1 MAELGRSSQLPESA
15 KEANEGSDTVEEAS
29 GDSRRAENA
38 ESIPAKKPKLWMVR
52 SGAFDCATEEDLG
65 SNRSLQQKKYFSN
78 GNRGVIYTAVFVEN
92 GVETPAAVK
101 ELLHER
107 LLKPGT
113 CLRAG

>member
-1 MAELGRSSQLPESA
+1 
-15 KEANEGSDTVEEAS
+15 
-29 GDSRRAENA
+29 
-38 ESIPAKKPKLWMVR
+38 MVR

-107 LLKPGT
+107 LLKPGRVNVGSSSLVSESHRSAKASLT
-113 CLRAG
+113 